1 MEKLLLITVPCF
13 SSECYHSLY
22 GWNLNW
28 KPLGKGETSIQTTN
42 FWLQK
47 SPLQI
52 TGKNGRKWQGTGASR
67 ELHNWPA
74 PLGEPPRGPRLVGGC
89 IDVLLVVYYS

>member
-13 SSECYHSLY
+13 SSECYRSLY

-47 SPLQI
+47 SPSNHW
-52 TGKNGRKWQGTGASR
+52 KKCRKWQGTGASR

-74 PLGEPPRGPRLVGGC
+74 PLGEPAPGHG
-89 IDVLLVVYYS
+89 